1 MYKRTPLETP
11 CYPMMLCR
19 SSGMTRNNSHTLGNT
34 RSEATKEW
42 LDRGTTIRRI
52 RGSEALVGPVW
63 ASLYYTKGRE
73 WKHFPFPKSWCTIS
87 STYASTTVEV
97 RSCSARSLTLL
108 APTAMLSKAAAAPS
122 PARSCTV
129 AAAAAAVTAA
139 AKRSVVVC
147 VCVCVV
153 VLLTVATSEV
163 LRACL
168 LCSFCSFYIWK
179 YRELVV
185 LL

>member
-1 MYKRTPLETP
+1 
-11 CYPMMLCR
+11 MMVCS

-108 APTAMLSKAAAAPS
+108 APTAMLSKAAAAEAPS

-129 AAAAAAVTAA
+129 AAAAVTAA

-147 VCVCVV
+147 VCGSAAYCGDEWSPSSLLALL
-153 VLLTVATSEV
+153 VLLF
-163 LRACL
+163 LYMKIPRARR
-168 LCSFCSFYIWK
+168 SSIAYI
-179 YRELVV
+179 
-185 LL
+185 

>member
-1 MYKRTPLETP
+1 
-11 CYPMMLCR
+11 MMVHR
-19 SSGMTRNNSHTLGNT
+19 SRGMTRNNSHTLGNT

-87 STYASTTVEV
+87 STYASTTLEV

-108 APTAMLSKAAAAPS
+108 APTTMLSKAAAAPL
-122 PARSCTV
+122 PARSCT
-129 AAAAAAVTAA
+129 AAGAAAAVTAA

-147 VCVCVV
+147 VCGSAAYCGDEWSPSSLVALL
-153 VLLTVATSEV
+153 VLLF
-163 LRACL
+163 LYMKIPRARR
-168 LCSFCSFYIWK
+168 SSIAHI
-179 YRELVV
+179 V
-185 LL
+185 